1 VSDAAEARSNRDVSI
16 VVPCYRDEENLPILF
31 ERLGEVVESAGW
43 QAELVIVDDGSPD
56 RTGLLAEELA
66 RTFRHPVVVVRL
78 LRNFGQHAAVYAG
91 LAEARGR
98 IVVTMDSDLQYP
110 PEEIPRLVANIGPQ
124 VSVVS
129 GFRANRRDP
138 LPRRVITRVLG
149 SWLQKRTGSDLRDFG
164 SMFRAYDRPTID
176 LLLGFREQRRFIP
189 ALVAWLGVPVLEIP
203 VEHAPRGRAGSR
215 YRLGPLVD
223 MLLDIVTG
231 YALFPLRVVLFLGL
245 AGAGIGFAA
254 TLGFVVYRIVIG
266 AGVAGQVS
274 AFAMVFFLLGVQLL
288 VVALVGEYVGRVY
301 TEAKGRPYYI
311 VREVIR
317 HD

>member
-1 VSDAAEARSNRDVSI
+1 M
-16 VVPCYRDEENLPILF
+16 
-31 ERLGEVVESAGW
+31 
-43 QAELVIVDDGSPD
+43 IVDDGSPD
-56 RTGLLAEELA
+56 RTALVAEELA
-66 RTFRHPVVVVRL
+66 RAFRYPVIVIRL
-78 LRNFGQHAAVYAG
+78 LRNFGQHPAVYAG

-98 IVVTMDSDLQYP
+98 VVVTMDSDLQYP
-110 PEEIPRLVANIGPQ
+110 PEEIPRLVAGLGPE

-129 GFRANRRDP
+129 GYRADRRDP
-138 LPRRVITRVLG
+138 WHRRALTRALG
-149 SWLQKRTGSDLRDFG
+149 SWLRRRTGADIRDFG
-164 SMFRAYDRPTID
+164 SMFKAYDRDTVD

-203 VEHAPRGRAGSR
+203 VEHAPRGSGGSR
-215 YRLGPLVD
+215 YRIGPLVD

-245 AGAGIGFAA
+245 LGAGVGFAA
-254 TLGFVVYRIVIG
+254 TLGFLIYRIVIG
-266 AGVAGQVS
+266 AGLAGQVS
-274 AFAMVFFLLGVQLL
+274 AFALVFFLLGVQLV

-317 HD
+317 HDQ